1 MTPAPASA
9 AKAWQAAAGGASHAF
24 WMFAHP
30 VHLALGRDHFVLVEP
45 APLIASSEE
54 AASILQSLNHHFSA
68 QGLRFYLNGNQWFL
82 GLDKDPGIRTSL
94 LKKALNQDVSPYLP
108 RGEGALEWAKL
119 TNEMQMLLF
128 SHPANAAREVRGEL
142 PINSLWFDGLS
153 ATE

>member
-1 MTPAPASA
+1 
-9 AKAWQAAAGGASHAF
+9 
-24 WMFAHP
+24 
-30 VHLALGRDHFVLVEP
+30 
-45 APLIASSEE
+45 
-54 AASILQSLNHHFSA
+54 
-68 QGLRFYLNGNQWFL
+68 
-82 GLDKDPGIRTSL
+82 
-94 LKKALNQDVSPYLP
+94 LNQDVSPYLP